1 MTKFEV
7 KKKIINHLVK
17 NGEKKTSEKLLLQS
31 FKELQ
36 KESKK
41 QSETLIKLSLANST
55 PIFKLHKIENKKQR
69 KKNRKI
75 KEIPSFLSSNKAR
88 ISLAIKFIL
97 KVTNRNKTKK
107 YFEKLNKEIL
117 LNISQTGEASI
128 VKNDLQKQVLLNKR
142 YFQFYKWK

>member
-7 KKKIINHLVK
+7 KKKIINHLTK

-31 FKELQ
+31 LKELQ

-41 QSETLIKLSLANST
+41 QSKMLIKLSLANST

-69 KKNRKI
+69 KKNRKV

-97 KVTNRNKTKK
+97 KVTKRSKTNK
-107 YFEKLNKEIL
+107 YFDKLNKEIL
-117 LNISQTGEASI
+117 LNINNTGEASLM
-128 VKNDLQKQVLLNKR
+128 KNELQKQVLLNKR
-142 YFQFYKWK
+142 YFQFYKWR